1 MSQKYDARPA
11 AGGDGTGDHCQEFE
25 LFPAFDFT
33 ASTATVNRPPL
44 SPLLLDLAE
53 RNGLQSLCPF
63 LAHLPVE
70 DRERVL
76 NFFRDLRA
84 GGWRKLKIARREAR
98 RLIRAGARIGG
109 DTLPPLLV
117 PHGYRRSNNGTR
129 SLLVAALACAW
140 PEEFRGRVT
149 LRDRAAKDLIKAGW
163 HPDLPTR
170 RRGRKG

>member
-1 MSQKYDARPA
+1 MPQKHDARPA
-11 AGGDGTGDHCQEFE
+11 AGGDGTGDHCQDFE

-33 ASTATVNRPPL
+33 SSTATVNCPPL
-44 SPLLLDLAE
+44 SPLLRDLAE
-53 RNGLQSLCPF
+53 RTGLKSLCPF

-70 DRERVL
+70 DQDRVL
-76 NFFRDLRA
+76 DFFAVLRA

-117 PHGYRRSNNGTR
+117 PHGYPRRNNITR
-129 SLLVAALACAW
+129 ALLVAAVVCAW

-149 LRDRAAKDLIKAGW
+149 LRDRAAKDLIKTGW
-163 HPDLPTR
+163 RPDLPTR